1 MNLRRRLLI
10 EWALIAL
17 FGTLAVILATHWRGT
32 SAFDNLVYDQLSS
45 ISRPKPDEKILLIN
59 IDEASLARIGK
70 WPWNRN
76 IHAQL
81 IDKLASAGPR
91 TILLDVLMSEAS
103 LAADDRALADAMRK
117 SGAVYLPLNFHS
129 PGSDGKAY
137 DTELPLP
144 TLDAAAKGVG
154 HVNITFDNDGIVRR
168 INLCFDSDE
177 RSWPHLAEL
186 IYRNGAE
193 PSPAFARLARCS
205 QHLLLPYAPRDSYS
219 EISFVDAL
227 EGRIPDQLVKGRDI
241 IIGATAAGMGDNYP
255 APFSDGGVVSG
266 SEIMANMVAALRRD
280 DFIASAPVWQ
290 ISLLS
295 LLPMWLLMLGFLRWQ
310 PRTALIVSLCLI
322 ATVLVASMVALSAS
336 IWFPPG
342 AALIGIILVYPLW
355 GWRRLQAMSA
365 FMQSELGEL
374 EREGEIVPLALN
386 PDRGSDLVGRQ
397 SAALGSAIDHL
408 RDLRR
413 FVSDSLE
420 HLPDPMF
427 VTDTVGTVTM
437 ANHRIEEYLGPRLK
451 GTALKSLLD
460 RIVAPVHRRSV
471 DEYLRAMER
480 EPTGDHQP
488 FVRFVSPDG
497 SHFVMRSAPVVNDL
511 DVHVGQIHYLADI
524 SALAQAESDREEAL
538 QLLSHDMR
546 SPQSAIIA
554 LLPTVAD
561 KDVGRR
567 IEGHARRTI
576 ALAQD
581 FVDVARMGESPFEGT
596 DVLLANLAHDVSDN
610 LWPLAQERSVR
621 IEVIDDSG
629 SGFVLAEPDSLGRA
643 ITNILDNAIKFS
655 PVGGSIQLRTRRIR
669 DVEASM
675 LELTICDEGPGIDPD
690 LLPRLFTRF
699 AAHSA
704 PDARIK
710 SSGLGLTYVRAV
722 AERHGGKVWVENG
735 KKGACFHL
743 RLPEAADPI
752 PDPAA

>member
-45 ISRPKPDEKILLIN
+45 ISRPKPDNKILLIN
-59 IDEASLARIGK
+59 IDEASLARVGK

-103 LAADDRALADAMRK
+103 SAADDRALVEAMQK

-137 DTELPLP
+137 DTEYPLSV
-144 TLDAAAKGVG
+144 LDAAAKGVG

-168 INLCFDSDE
+168 INLCFDSGE

-186 IYRNGAE
+186 IYRNGAA
-193 PSPAFARLARCS
+193 PSPAFAGLARCS

-219 EISFVDAL
+219 EISFVDAH

-266 SEIMANMVAALRRD
+266 SEIMANVVAALRRD

-290 ISLLS
+290 ISLFS

-322 ATVLVASMVALSAS
+322 ATVLVAGMVALSAS

-427 VTDTVGTVTM
+427 VTDMVGTVTM
-437 ANHRIEEYLGPRLK
+437 ANHRIEDYLGPKLK

-460 RIVAPVHRRSV
+460 RIVAPMHRRSV
-471 DEYLRAMER
+471 DEYLRAIER

-554 LLPTVAD
+554 LLPTVPD
-561 KDVGRR
+561 KDVSRR

-596 DVLLANLAHDVSDN
+596 DVLLTNLAHDVTDN
-610 LWPLAQERSVR
+610 FWPLAQERSVR
-621 IEVIDDSG
+621 IEVIDDSD

-643 ITNILDNAIKFS
+643 IANILDNAIKFS
-655 PVGGSIQLRTRRIR
+655 PVGGSIQVRTRRIR
-669 DVEASM
+669 DVEARM

-699 AAHSA
+699 AARSV